1 MYDKT
6 ITIFNYFE
14 SKGGAAWYP
23 HIIPDVDLST
33 DIGSILKKYGPGST
47 DRVELHI
54 AYAERSGQKVIV
66 DNDGAELPWM
76 PPKEWSEQIESE
88 LLNSITFGPDDFFMA
103 GVWED
108 GLINEDDYPD
118 GFYNFV
124 NSQYDFVYKVS
135 SIGGPYALIPHFEI
149 LGK

>member
-23 HIIPDVDLST
+23 RIIPDVDLST

-66 DNDGAELPWM
+66 DNDGAELLWM
-76 PPKEWSEQIESE
+76 SPKEWSKQIESE
-88 LLNSITFGPDDFFMA
+88 LLNSITFGPDDFFME

-124 NSQYDFVYKVS
+124 NNQYDFVYKVS
-135 SIGGPYALIPHFEI
+135 SIGGPYTLIPHFEI

>member
-14 SKGGAAWYP
+14 SKDGAVWYP
-23 HIIPDVDLST
+23 RIIPDVDLST
-33 DIGSILKKYGPGST
+33 DIGAILKKYGPGST
-47 DRVELHI
+47 DRAELHI

-66 DNDGAELPWM
+66 DNDGAELSWM
-76 PPKEWSEQIESE
+76 PPKEWSKQIESE
-88 LLNSITFGPDDFFMA
+88 LLNSITFGPDDFFME
-103 GVWED
+103 GVWE
-108 GLINEDDYPD
+108 GSPINEDDYPD

-124 NSQYDFVYKVS
+124 NNQYDFVYKVS
-135 SIGGPYALIPHFEI
+135 SVGGPYTLIPHFEI